1 MDSSKHVTEGLRCLV
16 IDLSEQVVNN
26 SISATILEP
35 RNSQMDQG
43 EREIGRKGIE
53 HVEKQLKQVISI
65 DLNANSKDIL
75 LIKNT

>member
-1 MDSSKHVTEGLRCLV
+1 M